1 MGPRWIPLDDRI
13 YDYILRVSVRESD
26 VMRRLREE
34 TAGLPGAGM
43 QVAPEQAQFMALL
56 VELIGARRTLEVGTY
71 TGYSALA
78 VALSLPEDG
87 RLVACDV
94 SEEWTSIGR
103 RYWREAG
110 VDHKVELRLG
120 PALDTLD
127 ALLSGGAAGSFDFAF
142 IDADKVNY
150 DAYYERALALIR
162 VGGLI
167 AVDNVLWSGS
177 VADPAKRDADTR
189 AIRALNVKL
198 HGDERVS
205 LSLVPVGDGLSLAR
219 RRG

>member
-110 VDHKVELRLG
+110 GDHKVELRLG